1 MKILIANRGEIAR
14 RIERTCTALGF
25 TAVGVFVEGDAGSV
39 NAVRNMVTVPS
50 YLDQQAIV
58 AAAQAAG
65 ADAVH
70 PGYGFLAENADFAQA
85 VIDAGLIWVGPRP
98 AVIAQMGSKIHA
110 REIAEQ
116 AGVPLIPGYAESQDD
131 GDLAAAA
138 ERIGFPVLVKA
149 SAGGGGKGIRIANS
163 SADFAHALSE
173 ARTEADRSF
182 GDDSVIVE
190 RYVERPRHIEVQVIG
205 DSHGGV
211 YHLGTRECSVQRRYQ
226 KLFEEAPAPNL
237 PDATRAGL
245 HDAAVKLA
253 AAVDYDSAGTV
264 EFIVDDETGDLF
276 FLEMNTRL
284 QVEHPVTEE
293 IAGLDLV
300 ELMLL
305 VAQGHRLPD
314 LSRVAMHGHAIEAR
328 ITAEDPW
335 SDFAPAAGTISALST
350 EWAPRWESVLDVGTV
365 VEPTYDSMIA
375 KLITHGRDRDLAL
388 AQLRTALD
396 HLIIAGLDTSAGFH
410 RWLVD
415 QPAVIEG
422 RVTTRLLD
430 EIALPDAPELD
441 VHRAAQLADLL
452 SRELVG
458 ANVWTNAADFS
469 VTSHASR
476 PIITLRDDDGE
487 IHEHALGLDDQLTE
501 LPVAGWAYAQNAS
514 GAPTVIALNVD
525 GHTQTFDVLDRTEA
539 WAPTTGARAGTGN
552 ALVAPFPAAVTEVSV
567 AAGDEISGE
576 QVLVVIEA
584 MKMLHSLK
592 ADGAATVAEVL
603 VAVGDQVTSGQPLV
617 TFVPSDD
624 TNPSQESP

>member
-58 AAAQAAG
+58 AAAQTAG

-85 VIDAGLIWVGPRP
+85 VLDAGLIWIGPRP
-98 AVIAQMGSKIHA
+98 AVIAQMGSKINA

-149 SAGGGGKGIRIANS
+149 SAGGGGKGIRIAS
-163 SADFAHALSE
+163 SAADFAQALSE

-205 DSHGGV
+205 DSHGAI

-237 PDATRAGL
+237 PDATRSGL

-253 AAVDYDSAGTV
+253 QAVDYDSAGTV
-264 EFIVDDETGDLF
+264 EFIVDDETGDFF

-284 QVEHPVTEE
+284 QVEHPVTEN
-293 IAGLDLV
+293 ITGLDLV

-305 VAQGHRLPD
+305 VAQGLSLPD
-314 LSRVAMHGHAIEAR
+314 LRRVAVGSHSIEVR

-335 SDFAPAAGTISALST
+335 SDFAPSAGTVSALST
-350 EWAPRWESVLDVGTV
+350 EWAPRWDSVLEVGTV

-388 AQLRTALD
+388 SQMRTALD
-396 HLIIAGLDTSAGFH
+396 HLIIGGLDTSAGFH

-430 EIALPDAPELD
+430 EIELPAPPEPD
-441 VHRAAQLADLL
+441 VHRAAQLADVLG
-452 SRELVG
+452 REL
-458 ANVWTNAADFS
+458 AEATVWTNAAGFS
-469 VTSHASR
+469 VTSHASK
-476 PIITLRDDDGE
+476 PIITLRDADGE
-487 IHEHALGLDDQLTE
+487 IHEYALDFEDQLAE
-501 LPVAGWAYAQNAS
+501 LPTAGWAYARNAS
-514 GAPTVIALNVD
+514 SAPTTIAFNVD
-525 GHTQTFDVLDRTEA
+525 GHTQTFDVVDRTEA
-539 WAPTTGARAGTGN
+539 WAPTTGARTGTGN
-552 ALVAPFPAAVTEVSV
+552 ALVAPFPAAVTEVVV
-567 AAGDEISGE
+567 AAGDEITGE

-592 ADGAATVAEVL
+592 ADGAATVDQVL

-617 TFVPSDD
+617 TFV
-624 TNPSQESP
+624 SPIEEEDSP